1 MRVIAEDYFR
11 GRIRRGVTGAS
22 GRCQALS
29 TGLTTG
35 RTRVQNDWI
44 RTGQGRREE
53 LQVAAR
59 SESAQPARV
68 YQQIADAIE
77 NAILSGELNPGDHLP
92 SERELVERYG
102 VSRPTIRE
110 ALRVLESNH
119 LVKSR
124 LGDRRG
130 PIVLSASS
138 HLLQKSLTRLT
149 AGEVVGL
156 ASLLQFRM
164 IIESAAV
171 LLAASNRSESDLVE
185 LERANARMRAGI
197 DLGYAEFSA
206 ADLDFHR
213 TVARTCSNP
222 LLEFSG
228 EAVRESVLR
237 LTQQRITD
245 SGDSRAQMLL
255 SVRHHEDLLE
265 AIRNKN
271 GPLASW
277 LLRDGLYWYYVD
289 FVDPAD
295 LPSLRG
301 LADEVRP
308 RE

>member
-1 MRVIAEDYFR
+1 M
-11 GRIRRGVTGAS
+11 
-22 GRCQALS
+22 
-29 TGLTTG
+29 
-35 RTRVQNDWI
+35 
-44 RTGQGRREE
+44 
-53 LQVAAR
+53 AAR

-289 FVDPAD
+289 YVDPAD
-295 LPSLRG
+295 LPNLRG